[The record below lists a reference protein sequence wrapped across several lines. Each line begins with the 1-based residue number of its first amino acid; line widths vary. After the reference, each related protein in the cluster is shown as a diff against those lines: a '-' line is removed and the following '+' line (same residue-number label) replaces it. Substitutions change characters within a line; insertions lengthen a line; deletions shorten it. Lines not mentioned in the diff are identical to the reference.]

1 MKRCLVS
8 RQYLRQYEFTIIPE
22 TGDAIIIKDLKIIFD
37 ITKSLISIP
46 NLAKIQIYNPNDT
59 TISTLQKKFTKI
71 QLFAGY
77 KDNIGLIFKGEV
89 RNVFQTRSGVDR
101 IITLYSGDG
110 EKDWQNAIFNKTYTE
125 NVSVK
130 TIIED
135 LFKTFSTSGLGEID
149 GIPDVKDKLRGQSLS
164 GSSKDILDKY
174 ADEYNFEW
182 SIQDG
187 NIIVS
192 QNDGLLKKD
201 EAVLISATTGMIGTP
216 TVTEIGADVTTL
228 LNPKLLPN
236 FGFKIESVN
245 AEVQMGNL
253 FFRDV
258 KRTTA
263 EGLYKIQ
270 EVNFRG
276 DSREGEWI
284 STLKGRSVNV

>member
-1 MKRCLVS
+1 MS
-8 RQYLRQYEFTIIPE
+8 QQYLRAYELIVIPAE
-22 TGDAIIIKDLKIIFD
+22 GDAVIIKNLKIIFD

-46 NLAKIQIYNPNDT
+46 NLAKIEIYNPGEK
-59 TISTLQKKFTKI
+59 ILSVLQKKFTKI
-71 QLFAGY
+71 QLSAGY
-77 KDNIGLIFKGEV
+77 GNNIGLIFKGEI
-89 RNVFQTRSGVDR
+89 RNTFQSRKGVDKVAT
-101 IITLYSGDG
+101 IYSGDG

-125 NVSVK
+125 NISIK
-130 TIIED
+130 TIIQD
-135 LFKTFSTSGLGEID
+135 LFKTFKNSGLGDLD
-149 GIPDVKDKLRGQSLS
+149 GIPDVKDKLRGQALS

-192 QNDGLLKKD
+192 KNDGLLRKN
-201 EAVLISATTGMIGTP
+201 EAVLINSKTGMIGTP

-236 FGFKIESVN
+236 FGFKIESIN
-245 AEVQMGNL
+245 AEFQIGNL
-253 FFRDV
+253 FFRDI
-258 KRTTA
+258 KRTSA
-263 EGLYKIQ
+263 EGLYKVQ

-284 STLKGRSVNV
+284 AGVKGRTVNVL